1 MRGGA
6 TEVNETQKWATS
18 KKSLRTT
25 GLDGQLQEMILKAPY
40 AALARCVA
48 PVRMYGVCLCLGMSS
63 ISGIYTARREILGLL
78 FRKAMRH
85 VVTQCTR
92 TGPLLT

>member
-25 GLDGQLQEMILKAPY
+25 GIDGKVL
-40 AALARCVA
+40 VA
-48 PVRMYGVCLCLGMSS
+48 ELMVIR
-63 ISGIYTARREILGLL
+63 
-78 FRKAMRH
+78 
-85 VVTQCTR
+85 
-92 TGPLLT
+92 